1 MSGLYV
7 LALLTIWL
15 GLGYGGY
22 RLWRRF
28 APQWVQ
34 KKRLYA
40 ALGLAGAAVWLLWPF
55 YEVAGEKMYYDA
67 QVNRLCAK
75 DGGIKI
81 YETVKL
87 PVERFNQ
94 WGQPN
99 FYKPTQRENAL
110 GPEYV
115 FRWDLHYILKGN
127 PSLHRSHTQV
137 FRRSDNK
144 LLGEAID
151 YSRGGGDLPG
161 PWQPSAFTCP
171 ETAGHI
177 ALLTRIFVKL
187 DKE

>member
-1 MSGLYV
+1 MMALLLLFYWVVIPV
-7 LALLTIWL
+7 LAALAAWWLWRVASTPVTKGLVVVISAVGFL
-15 GLGYGGY
+15 GLF
-22 RLWRRF
+22 WF
-28 APQWVQ
+28 
-34 KKRLYA
+34 
-40 ALGLAGAAVWLLWPF
+40 LAG
-55 YEVAGEKMYYDA
+55 GEKWRLDQ
-67 QVNRLCAK
+67 QVREMCGK
-75 DGGIKI
+75 DGGIKV

-87 PVERFNQ
+87 PAERFNQ

-115 FRWDLHYILKGN
+115 FRWDLHYIRKGN

-171 ETAGHI
+171 EAIGHI
-177 ALLTRIFVKL
+177 ALLTKIFVKS